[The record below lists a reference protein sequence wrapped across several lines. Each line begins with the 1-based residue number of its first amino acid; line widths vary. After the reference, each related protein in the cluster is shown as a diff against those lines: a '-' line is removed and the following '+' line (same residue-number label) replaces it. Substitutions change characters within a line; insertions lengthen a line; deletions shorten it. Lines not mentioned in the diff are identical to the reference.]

1 MRALL
6 LLALAAPAVGQFTPV
21 CSPVTLAPRT
31 EHVFEALTYTVGR
44 DGAGMPAI
52 QFVVDMSANPMGY
65 GAVGFRAAGS
75 AGPAMAGID
84 LMAFDWAGND
94 VVDALSTTTQQPTIK
109 STTRSVMVSTGGVS
123 TGGYRLTFF
132 RPFAGGGSTGDFDVP
147 MDGAAMQL
155 VTAIGRDVS
164 FVRDGSWSGHASRMS
179 LDNFTVDV
187 CPGMTGGVASTSSSA
202 GVPTTVGNSTSAAL
216 TATGVG
222 SNATVSATG
231 VGSNATVSATGV
243 GSNATV
249 SATGVGSNATVSA
262 TGVASATNGSGVSGV
277 TNATG
282 ATSTTG
288 GAAPAEESSSWATG
302 VSGSMA
308 ATGSVAATATG
319 SAAVSV
325 SAASVSGSKTAGA
338 TSTGA
343 ASKATG
349 TGLAASSSAT
359 GVSGSKTTG
368 SMSVAN
374 PTSATDASS
383 AAVSAT
389 GASATGVRGT
399 SVAMSMSATDVAG
412 ASAATAG
419 SASGAGGASATDAVP
434 TGSAGSPSAT
444 GAATNSSAT
453 HSAVDT
459 DAGPDEGASE
469 GTSWLVWVGVA
480 LGVCAVAGVVVAV
493 ARSRKHDGSMQLEE
507 FLVRS
512 LLCREEPCAEMDI
525 EKDLASPSPLA
536 SSTAYT
542 AQSNPSTS
550 LRV

>member
-216 TATGVG
+216 TASGVG
-222 SNATVSATG
+222 SNAI
-231 VGSNATVSATGV
+231 
-243 GSNATV
+243 
-249 SATGVGSNATVSA
+249 VSA